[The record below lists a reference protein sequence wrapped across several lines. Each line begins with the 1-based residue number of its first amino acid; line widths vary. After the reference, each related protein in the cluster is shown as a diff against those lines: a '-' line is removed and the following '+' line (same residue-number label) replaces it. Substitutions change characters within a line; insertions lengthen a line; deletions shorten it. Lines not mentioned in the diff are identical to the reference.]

1 LGLRFPVSLLL
12 LLCIVVAI
20 ARAKEPKSHTTAGL
34 LLVANQGE
42 HTLMVI
48 EPETGQQLAT
58 IPVGVNDHEV
68 AVSPDG
74 RFAYVPI
81 YGNSGV
87 GKPGTD
93 GRTIDVIDLA
103 KRKRVGS
110 IDLEKPVRPHRA
122 AFGPDGLL
130 YVSAELANA
139 IYVVDTKNRKV
150 AGYVPTGQTES
161 HMFVISL
168 DGKRAFTSNVGAGSV
183 SVVDLRAKKTLAV
196 IPVAKKVQRIAISAD
211 GKRVFTF
218 DQDQP
223 RMAVINT
230 GTNQLERW
238 VQLPAIGFAGEATQD
253 GRALLVVLPSADKV
267 VALSL
272 PEFKLEH
279 TIVVPESPSEIL
291 VRPDGRM
298 AYVSCLKVGKV
309 VAINLDTWAV
319 EKSIAAGQGSDGLAW
334 VPGK

>member
-12 LLCIVVAI
+12 LLCII
-20 ARAKEPKSHTTAGL
+20 APIVRAKEPKTHAAAGL

-93 GRTIDVIDLA
+93 GHTIDVIDLA
-103 KRKRVGS
+103 KRKLVGS

-122 AFGPDGLL
+122 TFGPDGLL

-139 IYVVDTKNRKV
+139 IYIVDTKIRKV
-150 AGYVPTGQTES
+150 VGSVPTGQEES
-161 HMFVISL
+161 HMFVISP

-183 SVVDLRAKKTLAV
+183 SVVDLHAKKTVAV
-196 IPVAKKVQRIAISAD
+196 IPLAKKVQRIAISAD
-211 GKRVFTF
+211 GKQVFTF

-230 GTNQLERW
+230 DTNQLARW
-238 VQLPAIGFAGEATQD
+238 IQLPAIGFAGEPTQD
-253 GRALLVVLPSADKV
+253 GRSLLVVLPSANKV

-279 TIVVPESPSEIL
+279 TIHVPDWPSEIL
-291 VRPDGRM
+291 VRADGRV
-298 AYVSCLKVGKV
+298 AYVSCLKGGKV
-309 VAINLDTWAV
+309 LAINLGNWAV
-319 EKSIAAGQGSDGLAW
+319 EKTIAAGQGSDGLAW